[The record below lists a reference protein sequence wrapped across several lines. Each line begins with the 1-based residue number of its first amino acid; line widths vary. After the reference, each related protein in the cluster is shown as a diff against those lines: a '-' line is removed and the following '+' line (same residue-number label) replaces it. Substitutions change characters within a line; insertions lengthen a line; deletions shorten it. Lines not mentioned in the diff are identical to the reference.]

1 MSEVGVAIAV
11 VVSVVSLIGT
21 ITTVVRLFTKT
32 EVKAENTERMGGET
46 ARLARETADKLK
58 DLDALRER
66 VNGLDER
73 LTKTTRTADDTADR
87 FVREGETAHIAL
99 MSRVATLERD
109 MVKLATIESVQAVR
123 TEVKM
128 GFDEV
133 KAMLARIERDM
144 ENRS

>member
-133 KAMLARIERDM
+133 KAMLARIEKDM

>member
-1 MSEVGVAIAV
+1 MTDIGVTIAV

-32 EVKAENTERMGGET
+32 EVKADNLDTLGKDT

-58 DLDALRER
+58 ELDALRER
-66 VNGLDER
+66 VNGIDER
-73 LTKTTRTADDTADR
+73 LAKTTRTADDTADR
-87 FVREGETAHIAL
+87 FVREGQTAHIAL
-99 MSRVATLERD
+99 MGRVATLERD
-109 MVKLATIESVQAVR
+109 MAKLATIESVQAVR

-133 KAMLARIERDM
+133 KAMLGRIERDM
-144 ENRS
+144 ETRA